1 MKLITAVKR
10 STTARKIKMPMWVTD
25 VGDGDGRGTTVTVAA
40 TGMSTDVLRS
50 CLASMAATM
59 KESAVRECEATVAA
73 SRWTAVKYIIVASN
87 TTDAVVALRL
97 NVVAL
102 RLNADE
108 STVHPVLNR
117 VLVLSYTSR
126 AMPNAASKVLLISP
140 VY

>member
-97 NVVAL
+97 N
-102 RLNADE
+102 ADE